1 MYRRTSKIMDNIGF
15 NKLEINL
22 VDLESRQNGIAAD
35 TALTAVTRNFFLVN
49 FQYNLSDKIM

>member
-1 MYRRTSKIMDNIGF
+1 MDNIGF